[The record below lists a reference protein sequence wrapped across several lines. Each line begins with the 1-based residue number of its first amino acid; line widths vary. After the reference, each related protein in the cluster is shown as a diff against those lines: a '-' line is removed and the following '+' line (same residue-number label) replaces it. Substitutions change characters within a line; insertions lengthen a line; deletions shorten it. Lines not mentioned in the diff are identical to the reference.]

1 MKLYYINNEI
11 VLVSHDLLVEKII
24 FFIYYENL
32 ETKLHQNENFKIF
45 KKVRCASVWFGIK
58 IRYHFLQA
66 SLLIVL
72 KYHLCNILIFMIIFF
87 VKHVREKKYAKRT
100 I

>member
-45 KKVRCASVWFGIK
+45 KKVRCASV
-58 IRYHFLQA
+58 
-66 SLLIVL
+66 
-72 KYHLCNILIFMIIFF
+72 
-87 VKHVREKKYAKRT
+87 
-100 I
+100 